1 MSVGDRLR
9 AHRLGRF
16 LSFMSVGGVGMV
28 VDLAVTF
35 ALLGRLSPLAAN
47 AVGWSVAVTHNF
59 AGNWWLTFGQPDGSL
74 PRQYGTYVGAH
85 ALTFGVRA
93 VVLSGILA
101 ASALPATVATLG
113 GVAAAAGVNF
123 LVSERIFGGDV
134 VTTLNRAVHR
144 VWDSRVRGLLLAAG
158 GYQLVFAAYARVLNA
173 VTPPGR
179 QLQVGDVTATVTTAT
194 PTETVSVLHTLE
206 NERAVLAA
214 VVDDVSP
221 GDHVVDVGAN
231 VGVFAALAAAA
242 GADVTAVEPHG
253 PTADRLRANVPS
265 ADVCELALG
274 AGVGTVALEITHD
287 RPGTQRAAVAD
298 GGSVRQLPGDRLATP
313 AVLKI
318 DVEGAESAVVDGYA
332 RALPNAR
339 VRVIYIE
346 VHGMTARDTITTQ
359 LAQYGYTPT
368 AAFDVGADETMLRF
382 ENP

>member
-1 MSVGDRLR
+1 MSVADRLR
-9 AHRLGRF
+9 AYRLGRLLSF
-16 LSFMSVGGVGMV
+16 LSVGAVGVA
-28 VDLAVTF
+28 VDLAITF
-35 ALLGRLSPLAAN
+35 ALLSSLSPLVAN

-158 GYQLVFAAYARVLNA
+158 GYQLVFAAYARVLDV

-179 QLQVGDVTATVTTAT
+179 QLQVGDVRAPVTTAT

-206 NERAVLAA
+206 NERDVLTA
-214 VVDDVSP
+214 VVDDVTP

-242 GADVTAVEPHG
+242 GADITAVEPHA
-253 PTADRLRANVPS
+253 PTADRLRANVP
-265 ADVCELALG
+265 AATVHELALG
-274 AGVGTVALEITHD
+274 AGVGTVGLDLTND
-287 RPGTQRAAVAD
+287 RPGTQRAAIAD
-298 GGSVRQLPGDRLATP
+298 GERVPQRPGDRLATP
-313 AVLKI
+313 DVLKI
-318 DVEGAESAVVDGYA
+318 DVEGAESAVLDGYA
-332 RALPNAR
+332 RTLTNAR

-346 VHGMTARDTITTQ
+346 VHGMAARDTITTQ
-359 LAQYGYTPT
+359 LAEYGYAPT
-368 AAFDVGADETMLRF
+368 AAFDVGAAETMLRF
-382 ENP
+382 EKP